1 MPLVAVPNFSEGRN
15 VRVIGA
21 LEATLGCHAR
31 ILNRH
36 YDAQHNRCVFTM
48 CATPEKLVEAL
59 VAGAA
64 HALDLIDLRS
74 HQGLH
79 PHIGAMDVCP
89 VVWQIEDRHEAALAG
104 ARQAADGIAAL
115 GIPVFFYGELAT
127 SPDRHERAYFRQ
139 GGPPRTRDPP
149 EPASSRQGGPAER
162 ARRLGSG
169 GLKPAL
175 GPDEPH
181 PTAGA
186 TLVTARE
193 PLVAFN
199 VELDTSNPEIARE
212 IAADLREAGGGLP
225 GVRALG
231 LPREGERTQVSMN
244 IHDPY
249 AVPLA
254 KVVEEIS
261 RLAAAHGARAVEAEL
276 VGLVPEA
283 AVEGYPDEPPIRD
296 FDPMRD
302 VIENVL
308 G

>member
-1 MPLVAVPNFSEGRN
+1 MPLVGAPNFSEGRN
-15 VRVIGA
+15 TRVIGA
-21 LEATLGCHAR
+21 LEATLAAHAR
-31 ILNRH
+31 VLNRH
-36 YDAQHNRCVFTM
+36 YDAHHNRCVFTI
-48 CATPEKLVEAL
+48 AAEPAKLVESL
-59 VAGAA
+59 VAGAR
-64 HALDLIDLRS
+64 HALDLIDLRA

-79 PHIGAMDVCP
+79 PHIGALDVCP
-89 VVWQIEDRHEAALAG
+89 AVWQADDRHDDAVAA
-104 ARQAADGIAAL
+104 ARQAAEGIAAL

-127 SPDRHERAYFRQ
+127 SPERYERAFF
-139 GGPPRTRDPP
+139 
-149 EPASSRQGGPAER
+149 RQGGPAEL
-162 ARRLGSG
+162 ARRMGSG
-169 GLKPAL
+169 ELRPDL

-181 PTAGA
+181 PSAGA

-212 IAADLREAGGGLP
+212 IASELREADGGLP

-231 LPREGERTQVSMN
+231 LPREGERSQVSMN
-244 IHDPY
+244 IHDPH

-254 KVVEEIS
+254 TVVAEIS
-261 RLAAAHGARAVEAEL
+261 RLADRHGVRLIEAEL
-276 VGLVPEA
+276 VGLIPEA
-283 AVEGYPDEPPIRD
+283 ALEGYPDEPPIRD

>member
-1 MPLVAVPNFSEGRN
+1 MPLVGVPNFSEGRSP
-15 VRVIGA
+15 RVIGA
-21 LEATLGCHAR
+21 LEATLGSHAR
-31 ILNRH
+31 VLNRH
-36 YDAQHNRCVFTM
+36 YDTQHNRCVFTI
-48 CATPEKLVEAL
+48 AAEPPKLVEAL

-64 HALDLIDLRS
+64 HALDLIDLRA

-79 PHIGAMDVCP
+79 PHVGALDVCP
-89 VVWQIEDRHEAALAG
+89 VVWQAEDRHDDAVAAARLA
-104 ARQAADGIAAL
+104 AEGIAAL
-115 GIPVFFYGELAT
+115 GIPVFFYGELA
-127 SPDRHERAYFRQ
+127 SDAERRERAYFRK
-139 GGPPRTRDPP
+139 
-149 EPASSRQGGPAER
+149 GGPAEL
-162 ARRLGSG
+162 ARRMGAG
-169 GLKPAL
+169 ELKPDL

-181 PTAGA
+181 PSAGA

-244 IHDPY
+244 IQDPR
-249 AVPLA
+249 AVSLA
-254 KVVEEIS
+254 KVVAEVS
-261 RLAAAHGARAVEAEL
+261 RLAERHGVRAIEAEL

-283 AVEGYPDEPPIRD
+283 CVEGYPDEPPIRD
-296 FDPMRD
+296 FDPKRD

>member
-1 MPLVAVPNFSEGRN
+1 MSGELPLVAVPNFSEGRN

-21 LEATLGCHAR
+21 LEATLSAHAR
-31 ILNRH
+31 VLNRH

-48 CATPEKLVEAL
+48 AAESTELVEAL

-89 VVWQIEDRHEAALAG
+89 VVWQIEDRHEAALEG
-104 ARQAADGIAAL
+104 ARRAADGIAAL

-127 SPDRHERAYFRQ
+127 SPDRQERAYFRQ
-139 GGPPRTRDPP
+139 GGP
-149 EPASSRQGGPAER
+149 AEL
-162 ARRLGSG
+162 ARRMGSG
-169 GLKPAL
+169 ELKPDL

-181 PTAGA
+181 PSAGA

-231 LPREGERTQVSMN
+231 LPREGERTQVSLN

-254 KVVEEIS
+254 RVVEEIS
-261 RLAAAHGARAVEAEL
+261 RLAAGHGAHAIEAEL

-283 AVEGYPDEPPIRD
+283 AVEGYPDEPPIRN
-296 FDPMRD
+296 FDPKRD

>member
-1 MPLVAVPNFSEGRN
+1 MSDEMPLVAVPNFSEGRN
-15 VRVIGA
+15 TRVIGA
-21 LEATLGCHAR
+21 LEATLGSHAR
-31 ILNRH
+31 VLNRH
-36 YDAQHNRCVFTM
+36 YDAQHNRSVFTL
-48 CATPEKLVEAL
+48 AAPPEKLVEAL

-79 PHIGAMDVCP
+79 PHVGALDVSP
-89 VVWQIEDRHEAALAG
+89 VVWQTGERHDAAVEG
-104 ARQAADGIAAL
+104 ARAVAEGIAAL

-127 SPDRHERAYFRQ
+127 APERRERAYFRQ
-139 GGPPRTRDPP
+139 GGPT
-149 EPASSRQGGPAER
+149 EL
-162 ARRLGSG
+162 ARRMGSG
-169 GLKPAL
+169 ELRPDL
-175 GPDEPH
+175 GPEEPH
-181 PTAGA
+181 PSAGA

-199 VELDTSNPEIARE
+199 VELDTSDPEIARE
-212 IAADLREAGGGLP
+212 IAAELREAGGGLP

-231 LPREGERTQVSMN
+231 LPREGGRTQVSLN
-244 IHDPY
+244 IHDPQ
-249 AVPLA
+249 AAPLA
-254 KVVEEIS
+254 MVVEEIS
-261 RLAAAHGARAVEAEL
+261 RLAARHDVRPIEAEL

>member
-1 MPLVAVPNFSEGRN
+1 MPLVGVPNFSEGRSP
-15 VRVIGA
+15 RVIGA
-21 LEATLGCHAR
+21 LEATLSVHAR

-36 YDAQHNRCVFTM
+36 YDTQHNRCVFTM
-48 CATPEKLVEAL
+48 AAKPAELVQAL

-64 HALDLIDLRS
+64 HAIDLIDLRS

-89 VVWQIEDRHEAALAG
+89 VVWQTEERHEAAIAA
-104 ARQAADGIAAL
+104 AREAAEGIAAL
-115 GIPVFFYGELAT
+115 GLPVFFYGELAT
-127 SPDRHERAYFRQ
+127 SDERRERAFFRK
-139 GGPPRTRDPP
+139 
-149 EPASSRQGGPAER
+149 GGPAEL
-162 ARRLGSG
+162 ARRMGSG
-169 GLKPAL
+169 ELKPDL
-175 GPDEPH
+175 GPDKPH
-181 PTAGA
+181 PSAGA

-212 IAADLREAGGGLP
+212 IAADIREAGGGLP

-249 AVPLA
+249 EVPLA
-254 KVVEEIS
+254 LVVEEIA
-261 RLAAAHGARAVEAEL
+261 RLAAGHGVQCIEAEL

-283 AVEGYPDEPPIRD
+283 AVQGYPDEPAIRD